1 MKSIA
6 LLLLLLVSGS
16 VASWWAWQR
25 DWREPPQFRDLQA
38 QQGDLVIAVSATGTV
53 EPEEVVDVGAQIIGL
68 IEEFGP
74 DPDRPGKTIDYGSK
88 VTEGAVLG
96 RIDDSPYQAELEK
109 AEANLKV
116 IQADLK
122 RSEAQ
127 MKEAQRAFDR
137 AQVLRDTNSGSDYDR
152 AESQFEMAKADVAVS
167 KARVEQAEIQ
177 KKQAEINLGFTTIKA
192 PIEGVVIDRRV
203 NVGQTVVAGLNAPSL
218 FLIAKDLKRMQV
230 WAAVNEADIGEI
242 KIGQH
247 VTFKVDAYRD
257 RTFEGTV
264 AQIRLNAGM
273 ANNVVTYGVV
283 VDILNEDG
291 ALLPYMTANL
301 QFEVDGRKDVLLVPN
316 QALRWRPSPEE
327 ITPAKRDQF
336 AVVPTDTDDEPDQP
350 RRTPT
355 AKPTVWV
362 TAPDGLVMPIEV
374 GTGLTDG
381 IFTEVTSG
389 DIRPGTGVVVG
400 VVQKAKRDF
409 VSSFVSRV
417 TGRGKKE

>member
-1 MKSIA
+1 MKSTA

-25 DWREPPQFRDLQA
+25 DWREPPQFRSLQA
-38 QQGDLVIAVSATGTV
+38 EQGDLVIAVSATGTV

-218 FLIAKDLKRMQV
+218 FLIAK
-230 WAAVNEADIGEI
+230 
-242 KIGQH
+242 
-247 VTFKVDAYRD
+247 
-257 RTFEGTV
+257 
-264 AQIRLNAGM
+264 
-273 ANNVVTYGVV
+273 
-283 VDILNEDG
+283 
-291 ALLPYMTANL
+291 
-301 QFEVDGRKDVLLVPN
+301 
-316 QALRWRPSPEE
+316 
-327 ITPAKRDQF
+327 
-336 AVVPTDTDDEPDQP
+336 
-350 RRTPT
+350 
-355 AKPTVWV
+355 
-362 TAPDGLVMPIEV
+362 
-374 GTGLTDG
+374 
-381 IFTEVTSG
+381 
-389 DIRPGTGVVVG
+389 
-400 VVQKAKRDF
+400 
-409 VSSFVSRV
+409 
-417 TGRGKKE
+417 